1 MPIPDESLDEIRA
14 AVDAVH
20 IMGQHTD
27 LKQSGTR
34 WKGLCPFH
42 DERTP
47 SFTVD
52 AEHGLYHCFGCGAGG
67 DVIDFVQQ
75 AEGYDFLEAV
85 RFLADEVGVAL
96 PDEHSASADARKR
109 RESLKAA
116 VRVAARYFYDTCRHA
131 DAGAPAR
138 AYLQRRHF
146 DADALHTFGIGYA
159 PDGWERLLTHAQG
172 RHVKPDVLCEAGLVI
187 ERQKGTGYYDR
198 FRGRVIFP
206 IFSHRGDVIALA
218 GRLVDERTGATDAPK
233 YVNSPVTPL
242 YDKRSVLYGYWQA
255 RKALA
260 DTREAWVVEGYTD
273 VLALHGAGIRHA
285 VATCGTAL
293 TDEHLKAL
301 MQRVDHVML
310 LFDGDEA
317 GDSASD
323 RAMQRCIRQ
332 GIDASACTLPDGHD
346 PCSFLQEHGAD
357 ELRAY
362 AQEHRLVLHDVAA
375 RKVGTGWGDAIP
387 EGIQSARI
395 DRAADALADEL
406 RRHFGADAPA
416 VARALASKMNANA
429 DAVLTPS

>member
-1 MPIPDESLDEIRA
+1 MPIPNETLDEIRA
-14 AVDAVH
+14 AVDAVAV
-20 IMGQHTD
+20 MGQHTD

-52 AEHGLYHCFGCGAGG
+52 AEQGLYHCFGCGAGG

-75 AEGYDFLEAV
+75 AEGCDFLEAV
-85 RFLADEVGVAL
+85 RFLADEAGVAL
-96 PDEHSASADARKR
+96 PDEHGASADESKR

-116 VRVAARYFYDTCRHA
+116 VRVAARYFYNVRCKA

-146 DADALHTFGIGYA
+146 DEDALKRFGIGYA
-159 PDGWERLLTHAQG
+159 PDGWERLLTHAQEH
-172 RHVKPDVLCEAGLVI
+172 HVKPDALHEAGLVI

-206 IFSHRGDVIALA
+206 IFSHRGDVIAFA
-218 GRLVDERTGATDAPK
+218 GRLVEESTGSPTDAPK
-233 YVNSPVTPL
+233 YVNSPTTAL
-242 YDKRSVLYGYWQA
+242 YDKSNVLYGYWQG

-317 GDSASD
+317 GGSASD

-346 PCSFLQEHGAD
+346 PCSYLQEHGAD

-362 AQEHRLVLHDVAA
+362 VDEHRLVLHDVAA

-406 RRHFGADAPA
+406 RTHFGADAPA
-416 VARALASKMNANA
+416 VVRALASKMNVNA
-429 DAVLTPS
+429 DAVLTH